1 MKLYGLIGYP
11 LGHSFSQRYFT
22 DKFAAAGIADC
33 AYRNFPIETIEGVET
48 VLQTPG
54 LRGFNVTI
62 PYKQAIVPYLS
73 GLSDEARAIGAVNC
87 VKITP
92 EGLTG
97 YNTDAYGF
105 AVRC

>member
-1 MKLYGLIGYP
+1 M
-11 LGHSFSQRYFT
+11 
-22 DKFAAAGIADC
+22 
-33 AYRNFPIETIEGVET
+33 
-48 VLQTPG
+48 QTPG

-73 GLSDEARAIGAVNC
+73 GLSDEARGDRRGDC

-105 AVRC
+105 RRSLLNLLGDVRPKRRSYSARAALRKP